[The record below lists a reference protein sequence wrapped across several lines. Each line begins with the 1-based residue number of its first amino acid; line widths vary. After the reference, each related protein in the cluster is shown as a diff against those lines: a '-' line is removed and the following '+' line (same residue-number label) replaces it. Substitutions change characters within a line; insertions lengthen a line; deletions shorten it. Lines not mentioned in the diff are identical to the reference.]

1 MRLTWCMCIN
11 YVYTLH
17 MNPSSVSLIDTWPWN
32 DQLLWIQLLFVF
44 LSCSIQTYEKLSIR
58 GLQGRIFGCLLPGPV
73 EECSAQWGTCGQR
86 LGNHLAQELTCRWG
100 SSSEWAPARHLS
112 TGISSPLEAAML
124 LKASPC
130 SCVYSQERHEP
141 DTRDNSFTH
150 CFKQSRNTGTDCI
163 YICIA
168 SNQPSSK
175 VITALL
181 CWCLEHCQP
190 GSTGVIAITA
200 FCLIII

>member
-1 MRLTWCMCIN
+1 MKWWAHEGCREG
-11 YVYTLH
+11 
-17 MNPSSVSLIDTWPWN
+17 
-32 DQLLWIQLLFVF
+32 F
-44 LSCSIQTYEKLSIR
+44 LEASF
-58 GLQGRIFGCLLPGPV
+58 QG
-73 EECSAQWGTCGQR
+73 QWQNTVHSEAPYGQR

-100 SSSEWAPARHLS
+100 SSLERAPAGHLS
-112 TGISSPLEAAML
+112 TGISSSLEAAML
-124 LKASPC
+124 LKTSPC
-130 SCVYSQERHEP
+130 SCVYSQERHKP

-175 VITALL
+175 VITTLL

-190 GSTGVIAITA
+190 GSTYPRTWWLLSLHFVYYLRA
-200 FCLIII
+200 F